1 MYDISGV
8 PSDEVEEAIK
18 ADYLH
23 LVREPVDLERHLGAN

>member
-8 PSDEVEEAIK
+8 PDAEVEEAIK

-23 LVREPVDLERHLGAN
+23 LVRVILLSRAGCPY